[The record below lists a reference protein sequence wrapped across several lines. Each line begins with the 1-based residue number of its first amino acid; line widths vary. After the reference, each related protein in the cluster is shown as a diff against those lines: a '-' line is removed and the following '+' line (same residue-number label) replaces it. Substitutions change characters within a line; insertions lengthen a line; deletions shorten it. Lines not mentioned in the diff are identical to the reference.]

1 MDMTRPQH
9 ISVLDGSSY
18 FKGLLLLLRKD
29 QKLSDAEVDLVLKV
43 GLSLGFEKEFCENA
57 VKEILENEHIVDTP
71 PKFSSPDLAVKFL
84 RDGLRIASSDN
95 ELHPT
100 ELQWLWATAEHN
112 GLDPVSIQGDLAML
126 ASRPE
131 ERQRLDVEDLKVKF

>member
-1 MDMTRPQH
+1 MTH
-9 ISVLDGSSY
+9 SISVRDGSNY

-29 QKLSDAEVDLVLKV
+29 NKLSAAEVELVMKV
-43 GLSLGFEKEFCENA
+43 GTSLGFEREFCQNA
-57 VKEILENEHIVDTP
+57 IDDILENEHIIDAP
-71 PKFSSPDLAVKFL
+71 PKFSTPELAAKFV

-112 GLDPVSIQGDLAML
+112 GLDPASIQGDLAGL
-126 ASRPE
+126 AARPE
-131 ERQRLDVEDLKVKF
+131 ERRRLDVEDLRVKF

>member
-1 MDMTRPQH
+1 MTNSQQ
-9 ISVLDGSSY
+9 ISVLDGSTY

-29 QKLSDAEVDLVLKV
+29 DKLSTAEVDLVLKV
-43 GLSLGFEKEFCENA
+43 GLSLGFEKEFCETA

-112 GLDPVSIQGDLAML
+112 GLDPASIQGDLANL

-131 ERQRLDVEDLKVKF
+131 ERKRLDVEDLKVKF